1 MLSSFSHKECF
12 GEATCSSSARDAKNA
27 EVLKTENVKIGFL
40 AVSETFEN
48 RYKACQK
55 RSSIVLTT

>member
-12 GEATCSSSARDAKNA
+12 EEATCSSSARDAKNA

-40 AVSETFEN
+40 AVSETF
-48 RYKACQK
+48 
-55 RSSIVLTT
+55 